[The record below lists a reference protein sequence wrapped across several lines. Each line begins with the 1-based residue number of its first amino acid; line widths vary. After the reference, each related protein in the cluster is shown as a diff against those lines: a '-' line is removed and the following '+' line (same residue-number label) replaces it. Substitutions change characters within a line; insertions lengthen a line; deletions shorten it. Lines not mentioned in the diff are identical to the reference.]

1 MTMLFPGFETRR
13 IAGDGAEINL
23 VCGGKR
29 DGKGLLLL
37 HGHPETHAIWN
48 LMAPKLAEKYFV
60 VAADL
65 RGYGDSEKVKGL
77 PDSSN
82 YSKRTMALD
91 QIKVMKALGHERFLV
106 IGHDRGARVAHRLCL
121 DHPQAVEKAVL
132 LDICPTLA
140 MYEQTTMEFARQYWH
155 WFFLIQPHPFPETVL
170 GADPEVFIRKHM
182 SRGPKGPGLFHPE
195 AFAEYIRCAKIPGT
209 IHAFCS
215 DYRAAAGIDLEHDRI
230 DRAAGNKV
238 TVPLRVFWGRDGTI
252 ARCFDAMKIWGD
264 YAKDFDGSA
273 APSGHYVPEEA
284 PEWLLEQVQKFF

>member
-1 MTMLFPGFETRR
+1 MLFPGFESRR
-13 IAGDGAEINL
+13 VQGDGAEINL

-29 DGKGLLLL
+29 DGRALLLL

-48 LMAPKLAEKYFV
+48 LMAPKLAEQYFV
-60 VAADL
+60 VAVDL
-65 RGYGDSEKVKGL
+65 RGYGDSEKIHGL
-77 PDSSN
+77 PDNSN

-91 QIKVMKALGHERFLV
+91 QVKVMKALGHERFLV

-121 DHPQAVEKAVL
+121 DHPQAVEKAIL

-182 SRGPKGPGLFHPE
+182 SRGPKGAGLFHPE

-215 DYRAAAGIDLEHDRI
+215 DYRAAATIDLEHDRA
-230 DRAAGNKV
+230 DRAAGRKV
-238 TVPLRVFWGRDGTI
+238 EVPLRVYWGRDGTI
-252 ARCFDAMKIWGD
+252 AKCFDAMKIWHE
-264 YAKDFDGSA
+264 YAKDVQGEA

-284 PEWLLEQVQKFF
+284 PEWLLEQAAKFF